1 MEPWNDG
8 EPVRPIP
15 IEGQDADRTPGH
27 HIPRSERGRRPQ
39 RPWLPLLV
47 SGAALVG
54 LVGSVAFFGAVE
66 FRDPPVA
73 DPSDFTIVAA
83 EADDAVPPTTLPP
96 TLEESI
102 PGISDRLTLITVED
116 HVLWALVWDPSFRVP
131 EPHQLA
137 VRPSVAPSFTSFDP
151 SGRLVAIAGHE
162 TREEDAPSTEDT
174 RALWIG
180 SPTDVGTQPRI
191 SAVVSA
197 QWHATEVA
205 RISYVQEID
214 DSFKL
219 MIADVDPLTKLPTTS
234 DLIAVFD
241 VLPHIIRW
249 DRDGFVLQIGEQT
262 VALDSA
268 GALLWSADGRATTAA
283 PDFVPQLRRT
293 GEHRGWYLLD
303 RLIGDAESF
312 DAFGIDASE
321 DSTQIVASSSN
332 NIFAAVTRRFD
343 RTTVAV
349 IGSDLVAPR
358 IIQVPGDP
366 TPFRFTS
373 DAAFLI
379 LRTADGNDLLLL
391 GWRSGG
397 THRFDVPAG
406 HYVLAINLG

>member
-1 MEPWNDG
+1 
-8 EPVRPIP
+8 
-15 IEGQDADRTPGH
+15 
-27 HIPRSERGRRPQ
+27 
-39 RPWLPLLV
+39 PLLV

-54 LVGSVAFFGAVE
+54 LIGSVAFFGAVE

-73 DPSDFTIVAA
+73 DPSDFAIVAA

-96 TLEESI
+96 TLEERI
-102 PGISDRLTLITVED
+102 PGLADRVTLITAED
-116 HVLWALVWDPSFRVP
+116 QVLWTLVWDPSFRVP
-131 EPHQLA
+131 EPHRLT
-137 VRPSVAPSFTSFDP
+137 VRPSAIPSPTSFDAG
-151 SGRLVAIAGHE
+151 GRLVALIG
-162 TREEDAPSTEDT
+162 TDLRENVVPPTVDASS
-174 RALWIG
+174 LWIG
-180 SPTDVGTQPRI
+180 SPTDVGAQPPI
-191 SAVVSA
+191 SGVLSSR
-197 QWHATEVA
+197 WHASEVA
-205 RISYVQEID
+205 RISYVQELNS
-214 DSFKL
+214 SFTL
-219 MIADVDPLTKLPTTS
+219 LIADVDSLTKLPTTS

-241 VLPHIIRW
+241 DLPHIVRW

-262 VALDSA
+262 VALDFA
-268 GALLWSADGRATTAA
+268 GALLWSADGRATTAS

-293 GEHRGWYLLD
+293 GDHSGWYLLD
-303 RLIGDAESF
+303 RLTGDAESF
-312 DAFGIDASE
+312 NAFGIDASE
-321 DSTQIVASSSN
+321 ESTQIVASSSN

-343 RTTVAV
+343 RTTVAI

-406 HYVLAINLG
+406 HHVLAINLG